1 MVGGVVTDEHG
12 RSTVAGLYAV
22 GESACTGVHGA
33 NRLASNSLS
42 ECFVF
47 GRRAALAAAG
57 EPARPDAERRATPRA
72 ARSRPT
78 PPEQTREA
86 LWKHAG
92 LLRDEHGL
100 AQLADSPDPLAR
112 LIGIAA
118 LERRE
123 SRGCHLRA
131 DFPERAAE
139 LDGIHLLA
147 RADGSRRSEAWT

>member
-1 MVGGVVTDEHG
+1 VTDEHG
-12 RSTVAGLYAV
+12 RSTVPGLYAV

-47 GRRAALAAAG
+47 GRRAAQAAA
-57 EPARPDAERRATPRA
+57 EESPQPALDPRA
-72 ARSRPT
+72 APAGQIAAV

-92 LLRDEHGL
+92 LLRDERGL

-131 DFPERAAE
+131 DFPSRDHD
-139 LDGIHLLA
+139 LDLRHMLA
-147 RADGSRRSEAWT
+147 RADGSRALEAWG